1 MTIFYSDEI
10 SYNRLPAKCILLN
23 FCLGDRAPAAVS
35 LSWVMEKLLDSLDS
49 IYPLGE
55 PLRQRLETM
64 IKSRKI
70 PKKGYLLRAGQ
81 VNREIHFIEKG
92 LLRCYYKAGD
102 EEVTSWFMKEGD
114 TIVSVDS
121 FYDQVKGNE
130 YIQALEDCE
139 LYYISHEEL
148 EELYHTFHWFNYIGR
163 VLTIKYLKLFD
174 QQAKAMRRL
183 DGKQRYQRMRDM
195 QPELLLRVPSKY
207 MASYLGISEV
217 TMSRIRGKR

>member
-1 MTIFYSDEI
+1 
-10 SYNRLPAKCILLN
+10 
-23 FCLGDRAPAAVS
+23 
-35 LSWVMEKLLDSLDS
+35 MEKLLDSLES

-55 PLRQRLETM
+55 PLRQRLEMM

-70 PKKGYLLRAGQ
+70 PKKGFLLRAGQ

-92 LLRCYYKAGD
+92 LMRCYYKAGD

-121 FYDQVKGNE
+121 FYDQVKGEE

-148 EELYHTFHWFNYIGR
+148 EELYHTFPWFNYIGR

-183 DGKQRYQRMRDM
+183 DGKQRYQRIRDV